1 MSRRF
6 AAGTA
11 VGATLVLTLTGCFGD
26 SGSGSTGGGGGDVQ
40 LTAAQ
45 VLEKASQK
53 TGQVD
58 TYKADFTMN
67 VGTQQGAMNM
77 HALGQFRLRP
87 SLAFT
92 MNVDKMSM
100 GGQSMPVGAI
110 QVVYLDKAI
119 YMKSAQLSQAT
130 NGKPWLKMD
139 LGKEAQQS
147 GFSLDALMNQS
158 QQVNPAEQTKMLT
171 ASKDVKEVGTETING
186 VKTTHYTGS
195 ITVAEAMAKLDAK
208 TRQQL
213 KKVYDDVG
221 ATKINFELWAD
232 GQQLP
237 RKLTTKVA
245 VPQGNMSNTIIY
257 EDYGS
262 PVNVSAPPADQVG
275 DFRSLTGGRSAGN

>member
-11 VGATLVLTLTGCFGD
+11 VGATLVLSLTGCLGD
-26 SGSGSTGGGGGDVQ
+26 SDSGGGSAGGGVQ
-40 LTAAQ
+40 LSAAQ

-53 TGQVD
+53 TDQVD

-100 GGQSMPVGAI
+100 GGQSMPIGAI
-110 QVVYLDKAI
+110 QVIYLDKVI

-130 NGKPWLKMD
+130 GGKPWIKMD
-139 LGKEAQQS
+139 LGKQAQQS
-147 GFSLDALMNQS
+147 GFNLDALMNQS

-171 ASKDVKEVGTETING
+171 ASKDVREVGSETING

-208 TRQQL
+208 TRAQL
-213 KKVYDDVG
+213 KKVYEQVG
-221 ATKINFELWAD
+221 ATKINFDLWAD

-237 RKLTTKVA
+237 RKLTTKINI
-245 VPQGNMSNTIIY
+245 PQGTTSNTIIY

-262 PVNVSAPPADQVG
+262 PVNVSAPPAGQVG
-275 DFRSLTGGRSAGN
+275 DFRGLSGGNVPRN